1 MKQIFQA
8 VSSGSSNKS
17 DCTLYIV
24 KKVHLKTI
32 ERNITALMTIA
43 LMRAHNLS
51 IIPNFII
58 DRDSVTNVTKV
69 LKNGLQTPSFME
81 SAIQTST
88 KTWVELFS
96 YSILT
101 LGTLGDYISTHI
113 GLTFENLRETNP
125 TTSQL
130 VANGMW
136 LPVNLVIV
144 MLGIAVPFIIFRFSK
159 EDGYRCMLSFPIMYG
174 IVRLSACIW
183 NISLIILTQAL

>member
-1 MKQIFQA
+1 
-8 VSSGSSNKS
+8 
-17 DCTLYIV
+17 
-24 KKVHLKTI
+24 
-32 ERNITALMTIA
+32 
-43 LMRAHNLS
+43 MRA
-51 IIPNFII
+51 
-58 DRDSVTNVTKV
+58 
-69 LKNGLQTPSFME
+69 QTPSFME

-88 KTWVELFS
+88 KTWVEQFS

-130 VANGMW
+130 MANGMW
-136 LPVNLVIV
+136 LPVNLVII
-144 MLGIAVPFIIFRFSK
+144 MLGIAVPFLIFRFSK
-159 EDGYRCMLSFPIMYG
+159 EDGYRFMLSFPITYG

>member
-17 DCTLYIV
+17 DCNLYMV
-24 KKVHLKTI
+24 KKVPLKNS
-32 ERNITALMTIA
+32 ERNITALMTLA
-43 LMRAHNLS
+43 LVRAHYLS

-58 DRDSVTNVTKV
+58 DRGSVTNVAKV
-69 LKNGLQTPSFME
+69 LKNGLQNPSFME

-88 KTWVELFS
+88 KTWVELLS
-96 YSILT
+96 YCILT

-113 GLTFENLRETNP
+113 GLTYSNLRETNP
-125 TTSQL
+125 ITSQL
-130 VANGMW
+130 MANRMW

-144 MLGIAVPFIIFRFSK
+144 MLCIAVPFLIIRFSK
-159 EDGYRCMLSFPIMYG
+159 EDYRFILSFPVVYG

-183 NISLIILTQAL
+183 NISLII